1 MVGKCGK
8 QSAVG
13 KKASHTEA
21 MLRAEVL
28 SFGTNS

>member
-13 KKASHTEA
+13 KRASHTEA

-28 SFGTNS
+28 DF

>member
-1 MVGKCGK
+1 MVGKCSK
-8 QSAVG
+8 QSVVG
-13 KKASHTEA
+13 KRASHTEA